1 MKEKDCLLRVGSR
14 SLKDWHPIGTVWL
27 PIGFA
32 LADLASSWF
41 RIGIKLTRGL
51 DIDWLRI
58 GSRLVKDWPLVGLG
72 LARGWPLRV
81 GSRLGL
87 AWLRVGLRL
96 ALDWLR
102 IG

>member
-41 RIGIKLTRGL
+41 RIGIKLTQ
-51 DIDWLRI
+51 DWIKI
-58 GSRLVKDWPLVGLG
+58 G
-72 LARGWPLRV
+72 
-81 GSRLGL
+81 
-87 AWLRVGLRL
+87 
-96 ALDWLR
+96 
-102 IG
+102 